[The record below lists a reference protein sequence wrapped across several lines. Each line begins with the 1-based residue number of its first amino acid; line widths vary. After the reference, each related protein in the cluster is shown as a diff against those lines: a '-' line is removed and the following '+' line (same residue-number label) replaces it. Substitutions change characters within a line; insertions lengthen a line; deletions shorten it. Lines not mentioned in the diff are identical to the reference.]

1 MKQYYGIESTTLK
14 ELLSYR
20 GAVLFHDNYGEL
32 EFLFEKGLRLGTLRI
47 VDLPKT
53 GLGGRSLLP
62 LRRHPD
68 MAALEWPLRK
78 EDFRL
83 DLR

>member
-1 MKQYYGIESTTLK
+1 MRYYAIESTTLK

-20 GAVLFHDNYGEL
+20 GAVLFHNNYGEL
-32 EFLFEKGLRLGTLRI
+32 EFLFEKGLKQGTLRI

-53 GLGGRSLLP
+53 GLGGRPMLP

-68 MAALEWPLRK
+68 MAAVAWPLRK
-78 EDFRL
+78 EDFHM